1 MDKNTN
7 DSLLNRYA
15 CLKKLGRVIEW
26 NNSYSPD
33 FNFTSYSSPNF
44 TGLRA
49 TLHNFNTNLVIRWTK
64 NLILENNVIY
74 LYNSNLAGAN
84 KTTVRWNAAIN
95 YNFMKDQRATIKL
108 SAYDILNQN
117 SNIVRLIAS
126 QNTLTYN
133 RGNLLPRYFM
143 MTLTYN
149 IKQMPRK

>member
-1 MDKNTN
+1 
-7 DSLLNRYA
+7 
-15 CLKKLGRVIEW
+15 
-26 NNSYSPD
+26 
-33 FNFTSYSSPNF
+33 
-44 TGLRA
+44 
-49 TLHNFNTNLVIRWTK
+49 
-64 NLILENNVIY
+64 
-74 LYNSNLAGAN
+74 
-84 KTTVRWNAAIN
+84 
-95 YNFMKDQRATIKL
+95 MKDQRATIKL

>member
-1 MDKNTN
+1 MILIIACKKEVFENTN
-7 DSLLNRYA
+7 QLREEEQVKPPSPPPANVNPAFTFQDYFTQRNRTIPA
-15 CLKKLGRVIEW
+15 
-26 NNSYSPD
+26 
-33 FNFTSYSSPNF
+33 
-44 TGLRA
+44 
-49 TLHNFNTNLVIRWTK
+49 
-64 NLILENNVIY
+64 IY
-74 LYNSNLAGAN
+74 VMDVTGAN

>member
-1 MDKNTN
+1 LNINIKDK
-7 DSLLNRYA
+7 
-15 CLKKLGRVIEW
+15 IEW

-33 FNFTSYSSPNF
+33 FNFTRYTSPNF
-44 TGLRA
+44 TNLQA
-49 TLHNFNTNLVIRWTK
+49 NLHNFSTGLVIRWTK
-64 NLILENNVIY
+64 NLILENNLIY
-74 LYNSNLAGAN
+74 LYNSNLTGTN

-117 SNIVRLIAS
+117 GNIVRLIAS

-143 MTLTYN
+143 VTLTYN
-149 IKQMPRK
+149 IKQMPKK